1 MPVSIEGSDARD
13 YIHFSYSC
21 GTGNSN
27 VKHLDISMQKEAQRV
42 CVLYIVF
49 IQLYNIMAPVKNGL
63 HQPSECVR
71 VCTCMDVEFKK

>member
-42 CVLYIVF
+42 CVLYIHSA
-49 IQLYNIMAPVKNGL
+49 I
-63 HQPSECVR
+63 
-71 VCTCMDVEFKK
+71 